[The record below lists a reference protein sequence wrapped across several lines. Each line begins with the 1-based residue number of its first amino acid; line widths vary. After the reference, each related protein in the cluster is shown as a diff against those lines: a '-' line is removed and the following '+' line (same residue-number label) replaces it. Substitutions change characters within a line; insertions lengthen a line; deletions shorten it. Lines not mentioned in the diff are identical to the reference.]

1 MLRERGG
8 VQWPVTSEAPAQWSV
23 LKTPDLDLNF
33 PLALAPAVAAD
44 VAPAAETPRQPTTSG
59 STTVSDQE
67 LTAFVKAYVE
77 YQKIRSNYGP
87 ALEKA
92 NTAERKK
99 QLEQEANA
107 KVKQSLDANGLTADR
122 FNRIFSTVN
131 ANEAL
136 RKKVLQRVE
145 EERKNS

>member
-1 MLRERGG
+1 M
-8 VQWPVTSEAPAQWSV
+8 AQNLSMRIAIA
-23 LKTPDLDLNF
+23 L
-33 PLALAPAVAAD
+33 LAVSAFAATGA
-44 VAPAAETPRQPTTSG
+44 APAAETPRQPTTSG

-92 NTAERKK
+92 NSAERKK

-107 KVKQSLDANGLTADR
+107 KVKQSLDANGLTAER
-122 FNRIFSTVN
+122 YNRIFSTVN

>member
-1 MLRERGG
+1 M
-8 VQWPVTSEAPAQWSV
+8 
-23 LKTPDLDLNF
+23 
-33 PLALAPAVAAD
+33 
-44 VAPAAETPRQPTTSG
+44 
-59 STTVSDQE
+59 
-67 LTAFVKAYVE
+67 KAYVE

-107 KVKQSLDANGLTADR
+107 KVKQSLDANGLTAER
-122 FNRIFSTVN
+122 YNRIFSTVN

-136 RKKVLQRVE
+136 RKKVLQLVE

>member
-1 MLRERGG
+1 
-8 VQWPVTSEAPAQWSV
+8 V
-23 LKTPDLDLNF
+23 L
-33 PLALAPAVAAD
+33 AVSAFAATGA
-44 VAPAAETPRQPTTSG
+44 APAAETPRQPTTSG

-92 NTAERKK
+92 NSAERKK

-107 KVKQSLDANGLTADR
+107 KVKQSLDANGLTAER
-122 FNRIFSTVN
+122 YNRIFSTVN